1 MISSKEP
8 CSPIFAPR
16 LLYIYRAN
24 ELDEEKKK
32 KREKK
37 KKEKE
42 KEENQVNEDIKSKEV
57 RIRHIGGNI
66 CCKSPLIYDANNKII
81 GANIEKMNEEMLVQ
95 SKLHLGRGKMFCSH
109 YILSLTESEKLNDL
123 TWLDIAT
130 EYMEKMGY
138 DETTV
143 WTSALHQD
151 TDNEHL
157 HIVACRVKDDGSLVN
172 DKNDYEKS
180 CNAVR
185 DIEKKF
191 GLVKCE
197 NFDKTFT
204 KEENNFI
211 ADERRMK
218 GYVDHAKTIR
228 AKIKSLYDEKKPST
242 MTEFVTGL
250 KKHGVYVTIVADD
263 NKPVG
268 IKYSIDNEKW
278 LSGSNIK
285 KTRFTWANLKK
296 VEEISYEPWRDN
308 YALGLKPVKR
318 EKVADPTVVTLML
331 PAVDS
336 QIYRM
341 TKGGNENRVFIK
353 TNDYKEQ
360 KYIEIQFVMR
370 GFAKSK
376 SKAKDCEVENNNSN
390 ILTAILKM
398 ILTIIAALFG
408 KKLPVVCFEGEVD
421 TNEYK
426 PVLDTATS
434 REVKPV
440 DVPSLGSVEEYKK
453 FFHNNIPKLT
463 AFMKNKN
470 APLED
475 EMEFKM

>member
-32 KREKK
+32 KKEKK
-37 KKEKE
+37 KKDKEKE
-42 KEENQVNEDIKSKEV
+42 KNQENEDVKNKEV
-57 RIRHIGGNI
+57 RIRHIGGNT
-66 CCKSPLIYDANNKII
+66 CCKSPLIYDVNNKII
-81 GANIEKMNEEMLVQ
+81 GANIEKMNEEMLIQ
-95 SKLHLGRGKMFCSH
+95 SKRHLGRGKMFCSH
-109 YILSLTESEKLNDL
+109 YILSLTESEKLDDL

-138 DETTV
+138 DETTI

-157 HIVACRVKDDGSLVN
+157 HIVACRVKNDGSLVN

-180 CNAVR
+180 CKAVR
-185 DIEKKF
+185 DIEEKY

-211 ADERRMK
+211 ADKRRME
-218 GYVDHAKTIR
+218 GYVDHAKIIR
-228 AKIKSLYDEKKPST
+228 SGIKSLYDEKKPST

-285 KTRFTWANLKK
+285 KTRFTWANLEK

-318 EKVADPTVVTLML
+318 EKVVDPTVVTVML

-341 TKGGNENRVFIK
+341 RKGGFENRVYTK
-353 TNDYKEQ
+353 TNGYKEQ
-360 KYIEIQFVMR
+360 KYIEIQFVMS

-376 SKAKDCEVENNNSN
+376 SKAKDGEIENNNN
-390 ILTAILKM
+390 ILTAIFKM

-408 KKLPVVCFEGEVD
+408 KKLAVACFEGEVD

-440 DVPSLGSVEEYKK
+440 EAPALQTMDEYEE
-453 FFHNNIPKLT
+453 FFSKILPVVT
-463 AFMKNKN
+463 RFMKSNDDTK
-470 APLED
+470 ED
-475 EMEFKM
+475 DMALTIK

>member
-24 ELDEEKKK
+24 DLDEEKKK

-42 KEENQVNEDIKSKEV
+42 KEENQVIEDIKSKEV
-57 RIRHIGGNI
+57 RIRYIGGNR
-66 CCKSPLIYDANNKII
+66 CCGSPLIYAANNKII
-81 GANIEKMNEEMLVQ
+81 GVNIEEINEKMLLQ
-95 SKLHLGRGKMFCSH
+95 SRRHLGRGKMFCSH
-109 YILSLTESEKLNDL
+109 YILSLTESEKLDDL

-130 EYMEKMGY
+130 DYMEKMGY
-138 DETTV
+138 DKTTV

-157 HIVACRVKDDGSLVN
+157 HIVACRVKNDGSLVKN
-172 DKNDYEKS
+172 YNDYEKS

-185 DIEKKF
+185 DIEEKY

-211 ADERRMK
+211 TDEKRMD

-296 VEEISYEPWRDN
+296 VEGISYEPWRDN
-308 YALGLKPVKR
+308 HALGLKPVKR
-318 EKVADPTVVTLML
+318 EEVADPAIVTLML
-331 PAVDS
+331 PVVDT

-341 TKGGNENRVFIK
+341 IKGGYENRVYEK
-353 TNDYKEQ
+353 TIEYKKQ

-376 SKAKDCEVENNNSN
+376 SKARDGEVENNNSN
-390 ILTAILKM
+390 ILAAIVKM
-398 ILTIIAALFG
+398 ILKIIAALFG
-408 KKLPVVCFEGEVD
+408 KKLAVECFEGDVD

-440 DVPSLGSVEEYKK
+440 DVPQLGSVEEYKK
-453 FFHNNIPKLT
+453 FFHDNIPKLT

>member
-1 MISSKEP
+1 MISSVESY
-8 CSPIFAPR
+8 SPIFAPR
-16 LLYIYRAN
+16 LTYIYRVN

-37 KKEKE
+37 KKKE
-42 KEENQVNEDIKSKEV
+42 KEENQVKEEIKSKEV

-81 GANIEKMNEEMLVQ
+81 GANIEKMNEKMLLQ
-95 SKLHLGRGKMFCSH
+95 SKRHLGKGKMFCSH
-109 YILSLTESEKLNDL
+109 YILSLTESEKLDDL
-123 TWLDIAT
+123 TWLEIAT

-138 DETTV
+138 DKTTV

-157 HIVACRVKDDGSLVN
+157 HIVACRVKGDGKLVKDSN
-172 DKNDYEKS
+172 EYEMS

-191 GLVKCE
+191 GLVRCA
-197 NFDKTFT
+197 NFDETFT
-204 KEENNFI
+204 KQENNFI
-211 ADERRMK
+211 DNKRRMK

-242 MTEFVTGL
+242 MTEFVMGL

-285 KTRFTWANLKK
+285 KTRFTWANLEK
-296 VEEISYEPWRDN
+296 VEKISYEPWRDN

-318 EKVADPTVVTLML
+318 EEVVDPTIVTLML

-341 TKGGNENRVFIK
+341 RKGGYENRVFTK
-353 TNDYKEQ
+353 TIEYKEQ

-376 SKAKDCEVENNNSN
+376 SKAKDSEVENNNSN
-390 ILTAILKM
+390 ILAAIVKM
-398 ILTIIAALFG
+398 ILAIIAALFG
-408 KKLPVVCFEGEVD
+408 KKLQAVCFEGEVD

-440 DVPSLGSVEEYKK
+440 EAPALQAMDEYEE
-453 FFHNNIPKLT
+453 FFSKILPVVT
-463 AFMKNKN
+463 RFMKSDGT
-470 APLED
+470 PMED
-475 EMEFKM
+475 DMALTMK